1 MAQLAPTVTRPIAEV
16 QRKLNRAADEQL
28 AQVLALVDAMPER
41 GAADA
46 LIAPLR
52 ARLATIEPARP
63 LSITRLL
70 FRPLDPVIAGP
81 RWKSGSPAVPRTA
94 LSGIGSAIVARLG
107 PVAPPIQTMIA
118 GRKGK
123 DQAVVDQAGATLWP
137 YGAAALT
144 DLAMPADWV
153 VASGLP
159 ESCYPE
165 IKANILAVLH
175 QAVQLSQRTQ
185 HTAVDPA
192 PAIIA
197 ILAATQ
203 AAHPAGLGIVLAI
216 LLADGALA
224 APVLLAALKIPGT
237 QVDLAIEQTL
247 DRAQHLLTAVL
258 PCVGLAAASAQVM
271 HLAAL
276 LDAVEGPGMRP
287 ALRSQ
292 AQRTRELAD
301 EACQSRVKQALEQ
314 ELLPRLAATSA
325 ILDDAAVAGL
335 EAVARGMRRL
345 SVAGRRLGKGA
356 AYDKLL
362 RRTAADAC
370 MSANS
375 TLTRMERLRVA
386 ELLVGSEDALKL
398 LPT

>member
-1 MAQLAPTVTRPIAEV
+1 M
-16 QRKLNRAADEQL
+16 
-28 AQVLALVDAMPER
+28 
-41 GAADA
+41 
-46 LIAPLR
+46 
-52 ARLATIEPARP
+52 
-63 LSITRLL
+63 
-70 FRPLDPVIAGP
+70 DPQ
-81 RWKSGSPAVPRTA
+81 TA
-94 LSGIGSAIVARLG
+94 
-107 PVAPPIQTMIA
+107 
-118 GRKGK
+118 
-123 DQAVVDQAGATLWP
+123 
-137 YGAAALT
+137 
-144 DLAMPADWV
+144 
-153 VASGLP
+153 
-159 ESCYPE
+159 
-165 IKANILAVLH
+165 H
-175 QAVQLSQRTQ
+175 QA
-185 HTAVDPA
+185 H
-192 PAIIA
+192 AIHLIR
-197 ILAATQ
+197 
-203 AAHPAGLGIVLAI
+203 GLHRM
-216 LLADGALA
+216 D
-224 APVLLAALKIPGT
+224 T
-237 QVDLAIEQTL
+237 
-247 DRAQHLLTAVL
+247 
-258 PCVGLAAASAQVM
+258 AAASAQVM